1 MAFEDG
7 GASPS
12 IHCESS
18 AFGRRRKVSKRMS
31 ESLMSQRTAELLLLL
46 YDDGVDGE
54 ELKALVDSAF
64 QDGLAYM
71 VKRGGEG
78 RDSPE
83 F

>member
-1 MAFEDG
+1 
-7 GASPS
+7 
-12 IHCESS
+12 
-18 AFGRRRKVSKRMS
+18 MS
-31 ESLMSQRTAELLLLL
+31 DSLMSPRTAELILLL

-71 VKRGGEG
+71 AKHQGEG
-78 RDSPE
+78 RDSPD

>member
-7 GASPS
+7 GARPPVSFESP
-12 IHCESS
+12 

-31 ESLMSQRTAELLLLL
+31 DSLMSPRTAELLLLL

-71 VKRGGEG
+71 ARRHGEG
-78 RDSPE
+78 RDSAE